1 MRANPHPKRVV
12 LLVPWWH
19 HTMTFLLFKLDKLF
33 IFHVPFLIIFR
44 HGSQK
49 SLLKAKLG
57 GGCVRWQQ
65 QKRKCLTM
73 MGKSW
78 RVRDA
83 NKAHWF
89 GVFSEIFTQKKRE
102 PDDAEE
108 DGTCRRQSKTTSDV
122 TTGCLFLSKRK
133 PNPKSSL

>member
-1 MRANPHPKRVV
+1 MAN
-12 LLVPWWH
+12 LS
-19 HTMTFLLFKLDKLF
+19 FKLDQLLTLP
-33 IFHVPFLIIFR
+33 IPFLIIIFR

-49 SLLKAKLG
+49 ALLKAKLG

-89 GVFSEIFTQKKRE
+89 GVFFEIFTQKKRE
-102 PDDAEE
+102 PGDAEE
-108 DGTCRRQSKTTSDV
+108 DGTCRSQSTTTTSDV
-122 TTGCLFLSKRK
+122 TTGTYFHRDENQIQSQLSGNYRTSSKRK
-133 PNPKSSL
+133 RAA